1 MRKLGGVKAI
11 PPNQANPAQPLDN
24 PASFA
29 KFTGV
34 SAQCVRNWCK
44 AGRIPLTLK
53 AGRIVRFER
62 AAALAALNS
71 TEAASSGAAR

>member
-1 MRKLGGVKAI
+1 MQTLTPPRKHVD
-11 PPNQANPAQPLDN
+11 PEQPLDN

-34 SAQCVRNWCK
+34 STQQARNWTRLP
-44 AGRIPLTLK
+44 GFPITLK

-62 AAALAALNS
+62 AAALEFLNGR
-71 TEAASSGAAR
+71 GA

>member
-1 MRKLGGVKAI
+1 MRKVGGVEHI
-11 PPNQANPAQPLDN
+11 TPNQVNPAQPLDN

-29 KFTGV
+29 IFTGV

-71 TEAASSGAAR
+71 TEGVAQ